1 MLNNI
6 NSILIDLFAFI
17 IIYAL
22 SVVIGVFIKRN
33 DEFRIPIIAALMFG
47 FYKSF
52 LLNLECN

>member
-52 LLNLECN
+52 LLHP